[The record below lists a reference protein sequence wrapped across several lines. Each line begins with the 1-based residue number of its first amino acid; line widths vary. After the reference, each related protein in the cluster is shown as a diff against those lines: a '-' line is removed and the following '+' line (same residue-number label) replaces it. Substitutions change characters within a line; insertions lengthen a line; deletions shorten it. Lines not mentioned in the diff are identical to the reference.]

1 VNKTSL
7 LITFSKIS
15 RLTSAIAFILTAIS
29 FTTRAQ
35 DRCGTVEYSEKLH
48 AEKNVSETT
57 RQFEEWLKAKQLK
70 RAKDNG
76 AHREQT
82 ATYQVPVVVH
92 IIHNGEAQGTG
103 TNISDA
109 QVLSQLNVLNEDY
122 KRLNADAANTPAMFT
137 SVAGV
142 FDIEFVLAKRDPE
155 GLATTGIIRTQ
166 GSQTSWTIN
175 DNYELKETSY
185 WPSEDYLNIWVC
197 NITDYLGYAQFPV
210 SGLPG
215 LENSST
221 NALTDGV
228 VIAYRAFGSSNDG
241 SFDLDPDYN
250 KGRTATHEIGHFFGL
265 RHIWGDDAGACGG
278 SGDYVADTPDQSSST
293 SGCLTS
299 RTTCSNANM
308 VMNYMDYTHDECMN
322 LFTVDQVD
330 RMITIIENSVR
341 RASLLTS
348 HALEDPITVADDAGI
363 KSILVPSPTQCSGN
377 ITPTVEIKNYGNN
390 PITSIRIRLTVNNV
404 IVETKDFTTDLDPLE
419 STTLTFT
426 DRNIGTGSV
435 NVQFEIIQTNGGTG
449 NGTYNNTKSIQVFV
463 PQAIA
468 APFSEPFNSSPST
481 WRIQNP
487 DGLIA
492 WANATAPS
500 ASPSNKA
507 MYMNFYDYEDAEGE
521 IDILITPSIDLSAV
535 PAALLNFSVAHA
547 RYQSSNDGLRVY
559 VLTDCNQNIYDGT
572 LIYDKS
578 GAALSTATS
587 TTSSFVPQD
596 ASEWRAES
604 ISLQNFV
611 GNANVQLAFV
621 GYNDFGNNVYID
633 NVGVSTDQ
641 VEDLIL
647 VSVNPGMA
655 TCDVEPEFTL
665 TVTNNG
671 YSTVTSFEIS
681 FTINQE
687 QLTESFSGS
696 ISAGQTASVPIP
708 TVMLENGINDISFE
722 LLNPNGLTD
731 VNPSDN
737 KKSFSIVVN
746 SSEKQIPFT
755 ENFENPF
762 AADWISMN
770 PTGGMRWKAV
780 TAPSFGRSI
789 FFNAYNNSVMG
800 EEAWLISPTI
810 DLSKEENASL
820 QFYTSYATRGEFS
833 EKLRVLYSLDC
844 GGTFETLPLFS
855 RTGELL
861 ASTASDQPWKPET
874 INDWKHHVIDLDQ
887 FAENSSVRFAFVV
900 TNDGGNNLYLDNI
913 SFVGEDDL
921 YKIYDAGDS
930 YDFYIQLNLPE
941 SQTISY
947 EVVDIMGRQL
957 VRGEIANALNQTW
970 PVSLHQSTSSGIYIV
985 RLGIRGEYYS
995 SKIYLSR

>member
-1 VNKTSL
+1 VKKTSL
-7 LITFSKIS
+7 LPAFSKRS
-15 RLTSAIAFILTAIS
+15 RLTLAIAFILTAIS
-29 FTTRAQ
+29 FTSRAQ
-35 DRCGTVEYSEKLH
+35 DRCGTVEYSEKLQS
-48 AEKNVSETT
+48 EKKVNETT
-57 RQFEEWLKAKQLK
+57 RQFEEWLKTRQLK
-70 RAKDNG
+70 RAKDNET
-76 AHREQT
+76 HREQT

-92 IIHNGEAQGTG
+92 IIHNGEAEGTG
-103 TNISDA
+103 TNISEA
-109 QVLSQLNVLNEDY
+109 QVLSQISVLNNDY
-122 KRLNADAANTPAMFT
+122 KRLNADAINTPAMFT
-137 SVAGV
+137 SVAGA
-142 FDIEFVLAKRDPE
+142 FDVEFVLAKRDPE
-155 GLATTGIIRTQ
+155 GLATSGIVRAQ

-228 VIAYRAFGSSNDG
+228 VIAYRAFGSSDDG
-241 SFDLDPDYN
+241 TFDLDPDYN

-278 SGDYVADTPDQSSST
+278 SGDYVSDTPDQSSST

-299 RTTCSNANM
+299 RTTCSNSNM
-308 VMNYMDYTHDECMN
+308 VMNYMDYTDDECMN
-322 LFTVDQVD
+322 LFTENQVD
-330 RMITIIENSVR
+330 RMITVIENSVR

-348 HALEDPITVADDAGI
+348 HALEDPITVADDGGV
-363 KSILVPSPTQCSGN
+363 KSIVIPSLTQCSGN

-390 PITSIRIRLTVNNV
+390 TITSLRIRLRVNGV
-404 IVETKDFTTDLDPLE
+404 IVETKDFTVNLNPLE

-426 DRNIGTGSV
+426 NRNIGTGSV
-435 NVQFEIIQTNGGTG
+435 TVQFEIIQTNGSTD
-449 NGTYNNTKSIQVFV
+449 NGTYNSTKSIQAFV
-463 PQAIA
+463 PLAIA
-468 APFSEPFNSSPST
+468 APFSELFNSTPSS
-481 WRIQNP
+481 WRVQNP

-492 WANATAPS
+492 WANATAPN

-521 IDILITPSIDLSAV
+521 IDILITPSIDLSAA
-535 PAALLNFSVAHA
+535 PAAQLNFNVAYA

-572 LIYDKS
+572 LIYNKS
-578 GAALSTATS
+578 GSALSTASS
-587 TTSSFVPQD
+587 TTSVFVPED
-596 ASEWRAES
+596 ASEWRTES
-604 ISLQNFV
+604 VSLYNFI
-611 GNANVQLAFV
+611 GNSNVQLAFV

-633 NVGVSTDQ
+633 NVGVSTNQ
-641 VEDLIL
+641 IEDLIL

-655 TCDVEPEFTL
+655 TCDTEPEFTL

-671 YSTVTSFEIS
+671 STPITSFDIN

-687 QLTESFSGS
+687 QLTEPFIGS
-696 ISAGQTASVPIP
+696 IPPGQTVSITIP
-708 TVMLENGINDISFE
+708 PVMLENGINDVSFE

-731 VNPSDN
+731 PNPSDN
-737 KKSFSIVVN
+737 TKSFSIVVN

-762 AADWISMN
+762 EADWISLN
-770 PTGGMRWKAV
+770 PAGGMRWKAV

-789 FFNAYNNSVMG
+789 FFNAYNNSVPG
-800 EEAWLISPTI
+800 DEAWLISPTI
-810 DLSKEENASL
+810 DLSKEENTSL
-820 QFYTSYATRGEFS
+820 QFYTSYANRGEFS
-833 EKLRVLYSLDC
+833 ETLRVLYSLDC

-855 RTGELL
+855 RTGDML
-861 ASTASDQPWKPET
+861 ASTTSDEPWKPET

-887 FAENSSVRFAFVV
+887 FAENESVRFAFVV
-900 TNDGGNNLYLDNI
+900 TNDGGNNLYVDNI

-985 RLGIRGEYYS
+985 RLGIRGEYHA